1 MLYLNGDGEW
11 LKPTVLASVAAAIY
25 LTETLIFIFAK
36 RRTAT
41 VLQSPRQFFCLPLF
55 RFAKPFINGLLNWH
69 SQQGDNYTGNNKKLN
84 NMQLK
89 YNLNDKP
96 PVIHTLLYGL
106 QCS

>member
-1 MLYLNGDGEW
+1 MEEAR
-11 LKPTVLASVAAAIY
+11 KTVHDLAKTDCAVIY

-69 SQQGDNYTGNNKKLN
+69 SQQGDNYTWE
-84 NMQLK
+84 
-89 YNLNDKP
+89 
-96 PVIHTLLYGL
+96 
-106 QCS
+106 